1 MRYSSYQI
9 IKFYSVSK
17 SFGPK
22 TVLSDLSFSISR
34 GERVA
39 LIGENGSG
47 KTTLAK
53 MAAGLELPDHGEVR
67 FTDNCAIGYLPQ
79 YLDLEG
85 KRNLTLG
92 EWVLESQ
99 GNLAKISKRLRELE
113 NQMANTSDQQIL
125 QSATTEWDTLH
136 AEFMANDGYTLLDR
150 SEEYLAAL
158 GLGHV
163 ELDRPIATLSGGESR
178 RAALATLLL
187 QNPDLIILDEPTNH
201 LDQDVLEWLEDFL
214 RQYRGA
220 VLLISHDR
228 SFLNRVAN
236 GIFELS
242 STTHQLHYYEGNYDT
257 YIETKKKEL
266 LDQADEYQKQKEEI
280 TSLKR
285 FLKKKTFTPTKV
297 ADPKDGNKMAYD
309 RRGERN
315 ANSKRK
321 EIARAKMDLESLEK
335 NKLENPIPKDYTG
348 IIFHPKS
355 LDSQYALRLEEVKVT
370 VEDRKLIEN
379 LSVTLSPGERI
390 ILQGP
395 NGCGKTTLLK
405 LLANRQ
411 QPDFGSIEY
420 ASQIQIGYLSQE
432 PEFDDPSMTI
442 LEYLQSKYSLAEH
455 ALRNQL
461 HQIDLIRGEYVKQL
475 IETLSLGQKRRLQLL
490 DLMLS
495 EANVLLLDEP
505 TNHLAPDVI
514 DQLEEVLLLF
524 PGAVLAVTHD
534 RRFAEKV
541 GTRHYCMSKDIR

>member
-1 MRYSSYQI
+1 
-9 IKFYSVSK
+9 
-17 SFGPK
+17 
-22 TVLSDLSFSISR
+22 
-34 GERVA
+34 
-39 LIGENGSG
+39 
-47 KTTLAK
+47 
-53 MAAGLELPDHGEVR
+53 
-67 FTDNCAIGYLPQ
+67 
-79 YLDLEG
+79 
-85 KRNLTLG
+85 
-92 EWVLESQ
+92 
-99 GNLAKISKRLRELE
+99 
-113 NQMANTSDQQIL
+113 
-125 QSATTEWDTLH
+125 
-136 AEFMANDGYTLLDR
+136 
-150 SEEYLAAL
+150 
-158 GLGHV
+158 
-163 ELDRPIATLSGGESR
+163 
-178 RAALATLLL
+178 
-187 QNPDLIILDEPTNH
+187 
-201 LDQDVLEWLEDFL
+201 
-214 RQYRGA
+214 
-220 VLLISHDR
+220 
-228 SFLNRVAN
+228 
-236 GIFELS
+236 
-242 STTHQLHYYEGNYDT
+242 
-257 YIETKKKEL
+257 
-266 LDQADEYQKQKEEI
+266 
-280 TSLKR
+280 
-285 FLKKKTFTPTKV
+285 
-297 ADPKDGNKMAYD
+297 
-309 RRGERN
+309 
-315 ANSKRK
+315 
-321 EIARAKMDLESLEK
+321 MDLESLEK